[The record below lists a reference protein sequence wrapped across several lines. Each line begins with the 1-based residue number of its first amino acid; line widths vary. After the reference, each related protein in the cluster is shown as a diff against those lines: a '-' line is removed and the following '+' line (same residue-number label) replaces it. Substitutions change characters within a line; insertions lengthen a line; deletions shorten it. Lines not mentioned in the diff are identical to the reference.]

1 MNNRVLY
8 EEVDNKLSKK
18 TNDNALGQIFKYDLT
33 IKCVSSSILLIYWS
47 YLIYVLKTKL
57 TPCINIKGLTK
68 SKNSLELTFLP
79 FFLIIG
85 GYPIIYF
92 IKQIYDD
99 ITLYNSGKTFNLD
112 PYYSIC
118 IESAKDLPKDVLK
131 QGVIGKVNY
140 KCKQQQ
146 QAYNDA
152 QSKMLTD
159 RAYTTVYS
167 VFWLVLFFFTSDA
180 GKFKGTIERDNPF
193 ITTTIQHSLFIA
205 LIIISSILLKNYY
218 YISTYALD
226 FFRGGLQILGALMV
240 LLITFIIYRIIYF
253 YI

>member
-1 MNNRVLY
+1 M
-8 EEVDNKLSKK
+8 EEEGHHEPLKNI
-18 TNDNALGQIFKYDLT
+18 NDNTLGQIFKYDLI
-33 IKCVSSSILLIYWS
+33 IKCVSSGVLLIYWF
-47 YLIYVLKTKL
+47 YLIYLLKTNL
-57 TPCINIKGLTK
+57 TISNKK
-68 SKNSLELTFLP
+68 SSELTFLP
-79 FFLIIG
+79 YFVIICI
-85 GYPIIYF
+85 YPILYF

-99 ITLYNSGKTFNLD
+99 IVLYTSGKIFDLD

-118 IESAKDLPKDVLK
+118 IDSAKNLPKDVLK
-131 QGVIGKVNY
+131 QGVIGRVNY
-140 KCKQQQ
+140 KCMQQQ

-152 QSKMLTD
+152 QSKTLTD

-167 VFWLVLFFFTSDA
+167 VFGLILFFFTSDA

-205 LIIISSILLKNYY
+205 LIIISSILLKDYY

-226 FFRGGLQILGALMV
+226 FFRGGLQILGALMI
-240 LLITFIIYRIIYF
+240 LLITFIIYRIIKF